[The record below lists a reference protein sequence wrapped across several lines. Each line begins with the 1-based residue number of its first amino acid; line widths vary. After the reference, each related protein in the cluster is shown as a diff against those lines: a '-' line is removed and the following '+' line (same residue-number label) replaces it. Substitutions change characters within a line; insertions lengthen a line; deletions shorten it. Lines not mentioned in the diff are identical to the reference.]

1 MKIIS
6 TNNSGF
12 SITELIIV
20 LFIIGV
26 IAGLSYPSF
35 KRQQDNATLNSGNRI
50 LSSWIDDQR
59 RKAIQNSSPCDITIN
74 SSAVS
79 ASSQCDFENTTGSTI
94 NLVSE
99 VDRGDELNISLT
111 QGNATWTFSPRGT
124 TRSTVEL
131 RIGLND
137 SEVNEKCLL
146 VREPLGLIQTGR
158 LTTGGVCNFNT
169 RY

>member
-6 TNNSGF
+6 AKNSGF
-12 SITELIIV
+12 SITELV
-20 LFIIGV
+20 LVVFVIGLT
-26 IAGLSYPSF
+26 AGLSYPSF
-35 KRQQDNATLNSGNRI
+35 KRQLDNFTLNSGNRI

-74 SSAVS
+74 SSEVS
-79 ASSQCDFENTTGSTI
+79 ASSQCDFENTTGSII

-99 VDRGDELNISLT
+99 IDRGDELNISLT

-131 RIGLND
+131 RIGLNN

-146 VREPLGLIQTGR
+146 VREPLGLVQIAR
-158 LTTGGVCNFNT
+158 LTDGGVCEHNT